1 MALGDLPD
9 ALTTAAVEIDG
20 CLVQLQRPA
29 ADALSFEPGAPHAG
43 AHSLDD
49 QVAFEFCDRADDAVS
64 SAHATILTHNTFEYL
79 AREPL

>member
-9 ALTTAAVEIDG
+9 ALTTAAVVTDG

-29 ADALSFEPGAPHAG
+29 ADALSFEPGAPPGRAPTP
-43 AHSLDD
+43 AD
-49 QVAFEFCDRADDAVS
+49 QVAWEFCDRADDAVS